1 MTLLM
6 FLTFFFY
13 MAGLQIGYELVYILK
28 EEKKINLK
36 KQRESTTTTRTLSQD
51 EFRCLVRIV
60 GMGLSWSQNLVI
72 SRSTYRIS
80 S

>member
-1 MTLLM
+1 
-6 FLTFFFY
+6 

-51 EFRCLVRIV
+51 EFRCLVRIR
-60 GMGLSWSQNLVI
+60 SWHGIIMVSKP
-72 SRSTYRIS
+72 SH
-80 S
+80 